1 MSASTKKVITLLIVA
16 FLVFYLV
23 TQPDAAGDAV
33 QSLFGLLQQAAEA
46 VVTFFRS
53 LGDGD

>member
-1 MSASTKKVITLLIVA
+1 MSAGTKKVLGYLVVA

-33 QSLFGLLQQAAEA
+33 QSLFDLLQRGADA

-53 LGDGD
+53 LGDDG